1 MLMRNY
7 LIAFILSFIVGYLI
21 TSLLISEDKPLGFII
36 LNSND
41 E

>member
-1 MLMRNY
+1 MI
-7 LIAFILSFIVGYLI
+7 LIYFILFLLSFAIGYL
-21 TSLLISEDKPLGFII
+21 TVSVLFVEDKPLGFII

>member
-1 MLMRNY
+1 MTFIEY
-7 LIAFILSFIVGYLI
+7 LAYFLISFAIGYL
-21 TSLLISEDKPLGFII
+21 TVSALFVEDKPLGFII

>member
-1 MLMRNY
+1 MIL
-7 LIAFILSFIVGYLI
+7 LLLFLLSFAIGYL
-21 TSLLISEDKPLGFII
+21 TVSVLLVEDKPLGFII